1 MGNFKLFQLNN
12 PFENLYSFLYTISMN
27 GNVVDFNIFNVFIK
41 PLKPKLMKTIN
52 EFSFYYISEIKDE
65 QSIFQK
71 LKNSNH
77 IFVSY
82 YALNLND
89 GIFVIG
95 WKETLIIFKN
105 SLLPSFKSIF
115 STSSNILIY
124 FLPNTKESFCKYLN
138 I

>member
-1 MGNFKLFQLNN
+1 
-12 PFENLYSFLYTISMN
+12 MN
-27 GNVVDFNIFNVFIK
+27 GNVDFNIFSVFIK

-52 EFSFYYISEIKDE
+52 EYSFYYISEIKDE

-95 WKETLIIFKN
+95 WKEALIIFKN